1 MRRLTQVSV
10 LGQLIFSHLSY
21 FLPHP
26 QLTRSLHTQPA
37 LLASFRGSRPVQPL
51 EEYPEVEVLH
61 NPPEW
66 KYVERLL
73 PPTLVPQPVTKAEY
87 PSGWKPQT
95 ADGSTLG
102 YFVART
108 KNHMVPV
115 YLHTTY
121 RGQRRITVVRHI
133 QGDIWALE
141 KDLRAVVERA
151 RDGKLCATRV
161 NELSGQIH
169 IHGDYV
175 DVLREHLKSK
185 GF

>member
-1 MRRLTQVSV
+1 M
-10 LGQLIFSHLSY
+10 
-21 FLPHP
+21 
-26 QLTRSLHTQPA
+26 RSLHTDYA
-37 LLASFRGSRPVQPL
+37 RLSSFRSSSEVKPL
-51 EEYPEVEVLH
+51 EQYPEVEVLH

-73 PPTLVPQPVTKAEY
+73 PPRTVPQPVEKSEY
-87 PSGWKPQT
+87 PSGWQPQT
-95 ADGSTLG
+95 ANGEESG

-115 YLHTTY
+115 YLNTRF
-121 RGQRRITVVRHI
+121 RGQRRLTIVRYI

-141 KDLRAVVERA
+141 RDLRQVVEQA
-151 RDGKLCATRV
+151 RNGKLCATRV

-175 DVLREHLKSK
+175 DLLREHLKSK

>member
-1 MRRLTQVSV
+1 MLRHFV
-10 LGQLIFSHLSY
+10 
-21 FLPHP
+21 
-26 QLTRSLHTQPA
+26 RSLHTQPA
-37 LLASFRGSRPVQPL
+37 RLSSFRSSQPVQPL
-51 EEYPEVEVLH
+51 EAYPEVEVVH

-73 PPTLVPQPVTKAEY
+73 PPSTVPEPVAKPTY
-87 PSGWKPQT
+87 PSGWQPQR
-95 ADGSTLG
+95 ANGDNSSG

-115 YLHTTY
+115 YLHTRF
-121 RGQRRITVVRHI
+121 RGQRRLTVVRRV

-141 KDLRAVVERA
+141 RDLRSIVEQA
-151 RDGKLCATRV
+151 RNGKLCATRV
-161 NELSGQIH
+161 NELSGQIY

-175 DVLREHLKSK
+175 DLLREHLKSK

>member
-1 MRRLTQVSV
+1 MAANAKAIVNTPLLQG
-10 LGQLIFSHLSY
+10 LKQLV
-21 FLPHP
+21 
-26 QLTRSLHTQPA
+26 RSLHTDCA
-37 LLASFRGSRPVQPL
+37 RLSSFRSSREVQPL
-51 EEYPEVEVLH
+51 EQYPEVEVLH

-73 PPTLVPQPVTKAEY
+73 PPRTVPQPVAKPAY

-95 ADGSTLG
+95 ATGQESG

-108 KNHMVPV
+108 KNHMLPV
-115 YLHTTY
+115 YLNTRF
-121 RGQRRITVVRHI
+121 RGQRRLTIVRLI

-141 KDLRAVVERA
+141 RDLRQVVEQSRN
-151 RDGKLCATRV
+151 GKLCATRV

-175 DVLREHLKSK
+175 DLLREHLKSK

>member
-1 MRRLTQVSV
+1 MAASAKLMVTSLLQHRLT
-10 LGQLIFSHLSY
+10 
-21 FLPHP
+21 

-37 LLASFRGSRPVQPL
+37 LLSNFRSSREVQPL
-51 EEYPEVEVLH
+51 DQYPEVEVVH

-66 KYVERLL
+66 KFVERLL
-73 PPTLVPQPVTKAEY
+73 PPTTVPQPVAKAAY
-87 PSGWKPQT
+87 PSGWKPQ
-95 ADGSTLG
+95 ASDGTTDG

-115 YLHTTY
+115 YLHTRF
-121 RGQRRITVVRHI
+121 RGQRRLTVVRRV

-141 KDLRAVVERA
+141 RDLRAVVERA
-151 RDGKLCATRV
+151 RNGKLCATRV

-175 DVLREHLKSK
+175 DVLREHLKAK

>member
-1 MRRLTQVSV
+1 
-10 LGQLIFSHLSY
+10 
-21 FLPHP
+21 

-37 LLASFRGSRPVQPL
+37 IFSSFRSSREVQPL
-51 EEYPEVEVLH
+51 EEYPEVEIAH

-66 KYVERLL
+66 KFVERLL
-73 PPTLVPQPVTKAEY
+73 PPPTVPQPVARSAY
-87 PSGWKPQT
+87 PSGWLPQT
-95 ADGSTLG
+95 ADGATDG
-102 YFVART
+102 WFVART

-115 YLHTTY
+115 YLHTRH
-121 RGQRRITVVRHI
+121 RGQRRVTVVRRV

-141 KDLRAVVERA
+141 REVRQVVERS
-151 RDGKLCATRV
+151 RGGKVCATRV

-169 IHGDYV
+169 VHGDYV

>member
-1 MRRLTQVSV
+1 MAASTKLL
-10 LGQLIFSHLSY
+10 LGSGLCHKLC
-21 FLPHP
+21 

-37 LLASFRGSRPVQPL
+37 RLSSFRSSKEVQTL
-51 EEYPEVEVLH
+51 EQYPEVEPVA
-61 NPPEW
+61 NAAAW
-66 KYVERLL
+66 KFVERLL
-73 PPTLVPQPVTKAEY
+73 PPQTVPRPVAKTDY
-87 PSGWKPQT
+87 PSGWQPQKS
-95 ADGSTLG
+95 DGSDSG

-115 YLHTTY
+115 YLHTRF
-121 RGQRRITVVRHI
+121 RGQRRITVVRRV

-141 KDLRAVVERA
+141 KDLRSVVEQA
-151 RDGKLCATRV
+151 RNGKLCATRV

-175 DVLREHLKSK
+175 DVLRDHLKAK

>member
-1 MRRLTQVSV
+1 MAASIKLMTQTLLQRSLTQ
-10 LGQLIFSHLSY
+10 LS
-21 FLPHP
+21 
-26 QLTRSLHTQPA
+26 QRSLHTQPA
-37 LLASFRGSRPVQPL
+37 IFSSFRSSRQVQPL
-51 EEYPEVEVLH
+51 EQYPEVEVVH

-73 PPTLVPQPVTKAEY
+73 PPQTVPQPVAKADY

-95 ADGSTLG
+95 ADGNSDG

-115 YLHTTY
+115 YLHTRH
-121 RGQRRITVVRHI
+121 RGQRRITIVRRI
-133 QGDIWALE
+133 QGDIWRLE
-141 KDLRAVVERA
+141 REVRDVVERA
-151 RDGKLCATRV
+151 RNGKLCATRV

-169 IHGDYV
+169 VHGDYV